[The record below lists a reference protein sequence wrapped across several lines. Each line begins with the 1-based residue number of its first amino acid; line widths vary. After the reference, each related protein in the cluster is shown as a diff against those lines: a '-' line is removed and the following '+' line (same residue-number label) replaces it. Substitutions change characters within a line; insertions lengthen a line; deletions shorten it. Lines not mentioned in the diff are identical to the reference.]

1 MEQTK
6 KIPLAPYPKSLEIT
20 DGEIKIA
27 AGGSMLIDDRALYK
41 TVKAAFKGCPALDA
55 LKVVMREEATSPILA
70 VKCDASLAKEA
81 YTLSVTTDQIKI
93 NYGTA
98 NGAFLALCTLRQL
111 VNIYGTR
118 IPAMKIE
125 DAPDF
130 PTRGYMLD
138 IGRNKVPKLAQLC
151 SLVDKLALLKINH
164 LELYMEGVPFEYASY
179 PQLTEGKDLLTGE
192 DILALDEY
200 CRDRFIELV
209 PNQNNFGHMA
219 YWIKNGFEH
228 LAEAPDGFMWSGTKL
243 DSMTLDPQNAGSEE
257 LVRNLAD
264 DLLPYFSCNKYNICC
279 DETLELGYGKSKEL
293 CEKFGTGRVYFE
305 FLKKVIS
312 IANEHGKRALFWG
325 DIIKEYPELLLE
337 LPKDVIALEWGY
349 YSDQPYAD
357 HCKKLQ
363 DAGVHYYICP
373 GTGVWN
379 TVLGC
384 TDQMIANIR
393 NAAERGYDNGA
404 CGFLL
409 TDWGD
414 TGHLQ
419 SIATAYPGIAFGASM
434 SWGRKE
440 NYDLD
445 IAEALDTHI
454 YFDKTR
460 KMGKLALDAGNY
472 KALEMCQPVNSSHS
486 FYELIG
492 GLDALH
498 LAENIDEQNFRDIY
512 AYLDAFIPVLDE
524 ARPEYEDAELVKDEY
539 RNSIKL
545 VMLGQ
550 IVGLYQ
556 KAAKVKDTLSM
567 RAHLERIARDL
578 PDIISEIR
586 RTWLIRN
593 RYSYLDESL
602 VPLEKL
608 LLEAKEKLK
617 NI

>member
-1 MEQTK
+1 MENTK
-6 KIPLAPYPKSLEIT
+6 RIPLAPYPKSLEFT
-20 DGEIKIA
+20 GGEIEIIK
-27 AGGSMLIDDRALYK
+27 GGAILIDERSLYK
-41 TVKAAFKGCPALDA
+41 TVKIATDSCDTLGS
-55 LKVVMREEATSPILA
+55 LKIILKKEATNPIA
-70 VKCDASLAKEA
+70 TITCDESLADEA
-81 YTLSVTTDQIKI
+81 YRLSISSETI
-93 NYGTA
+93 NIAYSTPC
-98 NGAFLALCTLRQL
+98 GAFRALCTLRQL
-111 VNIYGTR
+111 VNIYGAR
-118 IPAMKIE
+118 IPAMNID

-138 IGRNKVPKLAQLC
+138 IGRNKVPKLSELC

-179 PQLTEGKDLLTGE
+179 PALTKGKDLLTGD

-209 PNQNNFGHMA
+209 PNQNNFGHME

-228 LAEAPDGFMWSGTKL
+228 LAEAPGGFVWSGTHFE
-243 DSMTLDPQNAGSEE
+243 SMTLDPQNAGSEE

-264 DLLPYFSCNKYNICC
+264 DLLPYFSCDKYNICC

-293 CEKFGTGRVYFE
+293 CEKLGTGRVYFE
-305 FLKKVIS
+305 FLKKIIS
-312 IANEHGKRALFWG
+312 IAAEHGKRALFWG
-325 DIIKEYPELLLE
+325 DIIKEYPELLSE
-337 LPKDVIALEWGY
+337 IPRDVIALEWGY

-357 HCKKLQ
+357 QCKKLH
-363 DAGVHYYICP
+363 DAGVNYYICP

-379 TVLGC
+379 TVLGY

-419 SIATAYPGIAFGASM
+419 SIATAYPGLVFGAAE
-434 SWGRKE
+434 SWGRIE

-445 IAEALDTHI
+445 IAEVLDTHI
-454 YFDKTR
+454 YFDKSK
-460 KMGKLALDAGNY
+460 KMGKLTLDAGNY
-472 KALEMCQPVNSSHS
+472 KALEQCKPVNSSHS

-498 LAENIDEQNFRDIY
+498 LAENIDEQNFKDIH
-512 AYLDAFIPVLDE
+512 AYLEALLPVLDE
-524 ARPEYEDAELVKDEY
+524 AEPTYADAELVKAEY
-539 RNSIKL
+539 KNSIKL
-545 VMLGQ
+545 IMLGQ

-556 KAAKVKDTLSM
+556 KAAKANDTDTM
-567 RAHLERIARDL
+567 KAHLERIVSDL
-578 PDIISEIR
+578 PEIISEIR

-593 RYSYLDESL
+593 RYSYLDDSL
-602 VPLEKL
+602 APLEKL
-608 LLEAKEKLK
+608 FGEAKEKLK